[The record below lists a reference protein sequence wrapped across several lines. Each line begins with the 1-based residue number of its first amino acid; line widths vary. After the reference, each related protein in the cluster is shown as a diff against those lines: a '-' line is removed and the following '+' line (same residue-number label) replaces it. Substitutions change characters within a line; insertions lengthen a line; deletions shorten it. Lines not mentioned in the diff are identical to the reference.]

1 MQASAAI
8 FTPERIAELL
18 AEDVGRGDATSN
30 LMIPEDLRARATI
43 RARKPLV
50 MAGGAVAA
58 DVFHFLGQEILVSQ
72 EVMDGKSVEAG
83 QVMLTIEG
91 PARAVLT
98 GERTALNLL
107 QRGCSVATLTRA
119 YVEAVKGTD
128 AVILDTRKT
137 MPGLRRLDKYAVRMG
152 GGENHRM
159 GLDDMIML
167 KDNHI
172 ALAGGIDEALA
183 RVANGNEKKLPVVI
197 ECDHLHQLGDI
208 LDFIANH
215 SNCCITRVLLD
226 NMSVETLHEA
236 VNLTR
241 GQLPLEASGNMTLD
255 RVKAVADT
263 GVNYISVGALTH
275 SAPAV
280 DIGLDVV
287 FE

>member
-1 MQASAAI
+1 MQASCPALSSD
-8 FTPERIAELL
+8 RISQLL
-18 AEDVGRGDATSN
+18 DEDVGRGDATSN
-30 LMIPEDLRARATI
+30 LMIPETLRARATI

-50 MAGGAVAA
+50 MAGGAIAA
-58 DVFHFLGQEILVSQ
+58 DIFHFLSPEILVTQ
-72 EVMDGKSVEAG
+72 EVAEGAKAG
-83 QVMLTIEG
+83 AGEVMLTVEG

-119 YVEAVKGTD
+119 FVEAVKDTG
-128 AVILDTRKT
+128 VIILDTRKT
-137 MPGLRRLDKYAVRMG
+137 MPGLRKLDKYAVRMG

-172 ALAGGIDEALA
+172 ALAGGIEEAIA
-183 RVANGNEKKLPVVI
+183 RVAAGNARHLPVVI

-208 LDFIANH
+208 LDYIQSH
-215 SNCCITRVLLD
+215 SSCGITRVLLD
-226 NMSVETLHEA
+226 NMSIETLREA
-236 VNLTR
+236 VALNR
-241 GQLPLEASGNMTLD
+241 GQLPLEASGNMNLD
-255 RVKAVADT
+255 RVRAMAET

-287 FE
+287 YE